1 MKGPSKLIAHEDRW
15 NTRMGMVFPGKRVVF
30 RGKDLFHELKDIR
43 WMELLLFGI
52 TGRRFDEKQ
61 IRLFESI
68 WSLGTSYPDPR
79 IWNNRVASLA
89 GTVRSTATLGL
100 SAAISI
106 SEATVYGR
114 RPDVR
119 AIDFLFR
126 TRRSLEAG
134 ATLPDIIR
142 DELRKYRGI
151 AGYARPFVNDDER
164 ILPVTHLAERLG
176 YGDGAYLRI
185 AYEVEKTLLNLR
197 YRIKMNAAALGAA
210 LAADQGLSGYEY
222 YLFLTPAFIGGM
234 FPCYIE
240 AAEKDEGTFLPLSC
254 NRIEYLGKESRRWS

>member
-1 MKGPSKLIAHEDRW
+1 MSNPPKLTPHEDKW
-15 NTRMGMVFPGKRVVF
+15 KTRMGLVFPGKRVIF
-30 RGKDLFHELKDIR
+30 RGKDLFRDLKDLR
-43 WMELLLFGI
+43 WMELLLYGI
-52 TGRRFDEKQ
+52 TGRFFDQKQ

-79 IWNNRVASLA
+79 IWNNRIASLA
-89 GTVRSTATLGL
+89 GTARSTATLGIG
-100 SAAISI
+100 AAISV

-114 RPDVR
+114 GPDVK

-126 TRRSLEAG
+126 TKRALNEGGS
-134 ATLPDIIR
+134 LPDIVR
-142 DELRKYRGI
+142 DELKKYRGI

-164 ILPVTHLAERLG
+164 IKPVTELAVSLG
-176 YGDGAYLRI
+176 YGDGAHLRI
-185 AYEVEKTLLNLR
+185 AYEVENTLLKLR
-197 YRIKMNAAALGAA
+197 YRIRMNAAALGAA
-210 LAADQGLSGYEY
+210 LAADQGLSCYEY

-254 NRIEYLGKESRRWS
+254 NRIEYFGKAPRSWD